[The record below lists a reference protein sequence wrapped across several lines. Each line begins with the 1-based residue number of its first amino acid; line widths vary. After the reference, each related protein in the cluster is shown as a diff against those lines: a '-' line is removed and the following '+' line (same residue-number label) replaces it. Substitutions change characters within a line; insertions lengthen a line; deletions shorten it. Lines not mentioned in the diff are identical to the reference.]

1 MTIRQMWYTK
11 VGDYTDLCKTPGLYR
26 TTYLRTRTLEC
37 LFYDEYVFQFLALA
51 CAADNGIKKPTVR
64 ELNKMFR
71 EVILFDPKKDILC
84 QNYQNSNSSLFLRVR
99 EYVLVQD
106 YVRAM
111 QLYLVYLCNR

>member
-11 VGDYTDLCKTPGLYR
+11 VGDYTDLCRVPGLYR
-26 TTYLRTRTLEC
+26 TSYLRTRTLEC
-37 LFYDEYVFQFLALA
+37 LFYGESAFRPLMLA
-51 CAADNGIKKPTVR
+51 CAADTGIEKPTVR

-71 EVILFDPKKDILC
+71 ELILFDPKKDVLC
-84 QNYQNSNSSLFLRVR
+84 QNYLASNDSLFLRVR

-106 YVRAM
+106 YIRAM